1 MSLRLAAPR
10 PLEPTHDLAS
20 FDCGEPSL
28 NEWLKRR
35 ALANHLSGAT
45 RTFEVVDDPSLV
57 VGYYALAA
65 GAISHES
72 AAGAVRRNMPDP
84 IPVLPLGRLAVDQ
97 RAQGIHLGAAL
108 LRDAVRRAAAV
119 SQNAGV
125 RALVVHA
132 LNDRARDFYQHY
144 GFLASPLHPMT
155 MMLRLGSREP

>member
-1 MSLRLAAPR
+1 MSLRLAAPQ
-10 PLEPTHDLAS
+10 PLEATHGVAS

-35 ALANHLSGAT
+35 ALANHLSGAS
-45 RTFEVVDDPSLV
+45 RTFVVVDDQALV

-84 IPVLPLGRLAVDQ
+84 IPVLVLGRLAVDQ

-108 LRDAVRRAAAV
+108 LRDAVHRASAV

-125 RALVVHA
+125 RAIVVHA
-132 LNDRARDFYQHY
+132 LNDRARDFYHHY
-144 GFLASPLHPMT
+144 GFQGSPLHPMT
-155 MMLRLGSREP
+155 MMLRLG

>member
-1 MSLRLAAPR
+1 MSLRLAAPQ
-10 PLEPTHDLAS
+10 PLEATHDLAS

-35 ALANHLSGAT
+35 ALASHLSGAS
-45 RTFEVVDDPSLV
+45 RTFVVVDDQILV

-84 IPVLPLGRLAVDQ
+84 IPVLVLGRLAVDQ

-108 LRDAVRRAAAV
+108 LRDAVQRGAAV

-125 RALVVHA
+125 RAIVVHA

-144 GFLASPLHPMT
+144 GFQGSPLHPMT
-155 MMLRLGSREP
+155 MMLRLG

>member
-1 MSLRLAAPR
+1 MSLRLAAPQ
-10 PLEPTHDLAS
+10 PLEATHDVAS

-35 ALANHLSGAT
+35 ALTNHLSGAS
-45 RTFEVVDDPSLV
+45 RTFVVVSDQVLV

-84 IPVLPLGRLAVDQ
+84 IPVLVLGRLAVDQ

-108 LRDAVRRAAAV
+108 LRDAVQRAAAV

-125 RALVVHA
+125 RAVVVHA

-144 GFLASPLHPMT
+144 GFQSSPLHSMT
-155 MMLRLGSREP
+155 MMLRLG